1 MTKRTTAET
10 DTQDLVRGAGVNYLG
25 YVARLG
31 ARAPFLL
38 VAGVLYGEV
47 RFGEYVFGLTVVETA
62 AALALFGLKRSL
74 FKFMSEAVARHEPV
88 DRAVAHGIALAIA
101 AGTIATVAVAT
112 GAGSLAALLRLPSA
126 GTTLLLLSPTIPMIV
141 TSDILLVT
149 IRFTRQMRYE
159 VFARSIA
166 EPVTL
171 TAIAALAY
179 YVGAREHGLVM
190 GYVASLSV
198 AMLASILFF
207 SRVFALRTLLRVP
220 LRWSDMRDL
229 VSFSG
234 PTAGYDLMILLGNQ
248 ADVFLVTY
256 FFPAGVVGVYG
267 MARQFST
274 FTKKIRQG
282 FDRILPPVVSDG
294 IAAGDM
300 GRVGDQL
307 ALVSRWI
314 LSVQVLL
321 ILVFAFFGDDVLGV
335 LGGTFA
341 GGALTLTLL
350 LIGDA
355 VEGSLG
361 VNELPIVYLR
371 PSMNLVIGA
380 ARLLLSVGT
389 GIWLINAFGL
399 EGAALSVVMTYAIV
413 NAGRIALNR
422 RLFGITPLRLS
433 LLKPLL
439 AALPAAAATFF
450 ILKQAA
456 DMPVAGALVS
466 VPILIGGYVA
476 VLYRLGLEPEERLQ
490 LQKLVRRRPQPGK

>member
-38 VAGVLYGEV
+38 VAGVLYGEA
-47 RFGEYVFGLTVVETA
+47 RFGEYVFGLAVVETA

-74 FKFMSEAVARHEPV
+74 FKFMSEATARHEPV
-88 DRAVAHGIALAIA
+88 DRALAHGVALATV
-101 AGTIATVAVAT
+101 AGTIATLAVAT
-112 GAGSLAALLRLPSA
+112 GAGSLAVWLRLPSA
-126 GTTLLLLSPTIPMIV
+126 GTTLLLLTPTIPMIV
-141 TSDILLVT
+141 TSDILLVA

-159 VFARSIA
+159 VMARSIA
-166 EPVTL
+166 EPITL
-171 TAIAALAY
+171 TATAALAY
-179 YVGAREHGLVM
+179 YVGAREHGLVI

-198 AMLASILFF
+198 AVLASIFF
-207 SRVFALRTLLRVP
+207 FARVFALRTLLRVP
-220 LRWSDMRDL
+220 LRWGEMRGL

-234 PTAGYDLMILLGNQ
+234 PTAGYDLLILLGNQ
-248 ADVFLVTY
+248 VDVFLVTY

-282 FDRILPPVVSDG
+282 FDRILAPVVSDG

-307 ALVSRWI
+307 ALVARWI
-314 LSVQVLL
+314 LSVQILL
-321 ILVFAFFGDDVLGV
+321 ILVFAFFGDEVLGL

-361 VNELPIVYLR
+361 VNEWPIIYLR
-371 PSMNLVIGA
+371 PSMNLVVGA
-380 ARLLLSVGT
+380 TRLLLGVGT

-399 EGAALSVVMTYAIV
+399 EGAALSVVVTYVVV
-413 NAGRIALNR
+413 NAGRIGMNR

-439 AALPAAAATFF
+439 AALPAAAATF
-450 ILKQAA
+450 LLLEQTAS
-456 DMPVAGALVS
+456 MPVIGALIS
-466 VPILIGGYVA
+466 LPILIGGYLT
-476 VLYRLGLEPEERLQ
+476 VLYRLGLEPEEQLQ
-490 LQKLVRRRPQPGK
+490 LQKLVRQRRPSSK